1 MELRSNRLKVTNP
14 TVKLFCS
21 KANRG
26 NMKQTKANDSLYVTS
41 CYEKKHVAML
51 HSYPSVK
58 YSSKSYEKD
67 IVSGEKVER
76 EVTRPTVMS
85 DYNKAMSSTGIGLV
99 NTGTA
104 TGAGGSVADSTL
116 STSRWPHHIIFQL
129 FDICV
134 SNAWVC
140 YKKGTNVTDVNQP
153 CGRLLSFQEH
163 LIESLCTS
171 PVPLPGAAPAP
182 APVPTTKK
190 SKKSKNAATPAAT
203 PTPTTEST
211 LASQTDVSKPM
222 MARKHH
228 STSSVV
234 SAESRYATQHLPMT
248 LPGKDRK
255 YRAVCKVPGCGKVAS
270 TFCQTC
276 GVALCIACPADGEAS
291 CYQKYHTTL
300 AVRCL

>member
-1 MELRSNRLKVTNP
+1 MLTNHVVGYSVSKNIWLRACVLLQYLCQEP
-14 TVKLFCS
+14 LLL
-21 KANRG
+21 
-26 NMKQTKANDSLYVTS
+26 QLSL
-41 CYEKKHVAML
+41 
-51 HSYPSVK
+51 
-58 YSSKSYEKD
+58 
-67 IVSGEKVER
+67 
-76 EVTRPTVMS
+76 
-85 DYNKAMSSTGIGLV
+85 
-99 NTGTA
+99 
-104 TGAGGSVADSTL
+104 
-116 STSRWPHHIIFQL
+116 
-129 FDICV
+129 
-134 SNAWVC
+134 
-140 YKKGTNVTDVNQP
+140 QP
-153 CGRLLSFQEH
+153 Q
-163 LIESLCTS
+163 
-171 PVPLPGAAPAP
+171 
-182 APVPTTKK
+182 